1 MPTVSYPFSLYPL
14 KKSGAQRNATPA
26 KSSLVDSD
34 AHLSQFSLGLVNLG
48 HELLVRLR
56 HVVEGEDA
64 PAEAE
69 EEECAEGDEGPE
81 GEDGDDLLLDQRREG
96 DEFEKEGQVEG
107 GDEEGEGD
115 GLLGAG
121 HCSGFFVEA

>member
-1 MPTVSYPFSLYPL
+1 MASCASCIVPPFPFYPL
-14 KKSGAQRNATPA
+14 KKSGAQRPR

-34 AHLSQFSLGLVNLG
+34 THLSQFGLGLVNLS
-48 HELLVRLR
+48 HELLVRLW

-81 GEDGDDLLLDQRREG
+81 GELWFALDWEVPVIWGVRNVRRGRSAPGSE
-96 DEFEKEGQVEG
+96 EG
-107 GDEEGEGD
+107 GG
-115 GLLGAG
+115 
-121 HCSGFFVEA
+121 

>member
-1 MPTVSYPFSLYPL
+1 MRRSHTRRRERYQNIVINLYFGHGDGLVCLLYRTPFSLYPL

-34 AHLSQFSLGLVNLG
+34 AHLSQFGLGLVNLG

-64 PAEAE
+64 EAEAE
-69 EEECAEGDEGPE
+69 EEDGAKGDEGPK
-81 GEDGDDLLLDQRREG
+81 GEL
-96 DEFEKEGQVEG
+96 KW
-107 GDEEGEGD
+107 
-115 GLLGAG
+115 
-121 HCSGFFVEA
+121 

>member
-1 MPTVSYPFSLYPL
+1 MCLLYRTPFSLYPL

-34 AHLSQFSLGLVNLG
+34 AHLSQFGLGLVNLG

-81 GEDGDDLLLDQRREG
+81 GELLCALDRERGKFESGNVRRGRFAPGSE
-96 DEFEKEGQVEG
+96 EG
-107 GDEEGEGD
+107 GG
-115 GLLGAG
+115 
-121 HCSGFFVEA
+121 